1 MSTHTI
7 KTWRAKT
14 NINKCYP
21 YGNKQFEKPT
31 SPSKGKREIRPLEQG
46 FSKNLAYKLIKAYTL

>member
-1 MSTHTI
+1 MSTHKI

-21 YGNKQFEKPT
+21 YGNKQFEEPT

-46 FSKNLAYKLIKAYTL
+46 FSNKPSVQAD